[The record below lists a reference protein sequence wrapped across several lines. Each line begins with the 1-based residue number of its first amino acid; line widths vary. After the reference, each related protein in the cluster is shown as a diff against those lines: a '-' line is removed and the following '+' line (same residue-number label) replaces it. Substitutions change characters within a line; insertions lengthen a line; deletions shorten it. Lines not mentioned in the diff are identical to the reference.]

1 MASANPIFA
10 VEQGNRNKNFVKK
23 NSFDFFGF
31 LVFFSVVHRVFI
43 ENMYRKKCCKMKNC
57 FTN

>member
-31 LVFFSVVHRVFI
+31 LVFFLSCAAPLLKI
-43 ENMYRKKCCKMKNC
+43 CIAKIAAK
-57 FTN
+57 